1 MSKHPFQARSR
12 GLYKMSRISFI
23 WPLPSSQR
31 NFIDLEYIS
40 HGIIMTISII
50 TQVIKEIIA
59 LSLAENSVIFRC
71 NHLRRREDGS
81 VENAECGMWKVR
93 SVENFNFP
101 FQFQFSISIPGET
114 RRNSVLTIIKKTR

>member
-1 MSKHPFQARSR
+1 MNKHFVRCTGARSLI
-12 GLYKMSRISFI
+12 GNKLLNKSVAFVQQRII
-23 WPLPSSQR
+23 
-31 NFIDLEYIS
+31 
-40 HGIIMTISII
+40 HISII
-50 TQVIKEIIA
+50 TQVIIEILV